1 MKRNVLLSAVSAL
14 LLGASVMSAAA
25 SDCAGFLPPNDL
37 KIPVGSAEDKGIAE
51 AQFNEVMNIV
61 EKIYKPQIAALG
73 KVLELRRLWTNDT
86 VNASAQQSGNRY
98 ILNMYGGLARHETIT
113 MDGMALVA
121 CHELGHHL
129 AGAPK
134 VSSWASNEGQ
144 SDYYANMK
152 CLKQIFSDTASN
164 NFTRLSAGDEVAEKG
179 CDALYSSPQDRAIC
193 YRAAMAGKSVAY
205 LFKALRNE
213 TVIPRFDTPS
223 SVVVTSMMG
232 SHPPTQCRMDT
243 YLAGSLCTQPVSGT
257 LSPTDPTVG
266 TCTRSAGFQAGFR
279 PLCWYKP
286 AKPSELLPPAG
297 RDFGPGEDLTL
308 PGPAFNML
316 NTVYPWDSLR
326 APLGR

>member
-1 MKRNVLLSAVSAL
+1 MKKTLLFSAVSVL
-14 LLGASVMSAAA
+14 LLGASSLPASA
-25 SDCAGFLPPNDL
+25 SDCTGFLPPNDL
-37 KIPVGSAEDKGIAE
+37 KIPVGSADDKGIGE

-61 EKIYKPQIAALG
+61 EKIYKPQVAALG
-73 KVLELRRLWTNDT
+73 KVLELRRLWTDAT

-152 CLKQIFSDTASN
+152 CLKQIFSDTATN

-179 CDALYSSPQDRAIC
+179 CEAMYTSPQDRAVC

-243 YLAGSLCTQPVSGT
+243 YLAGSLCTQPVSAP

-297 RDFGPGEDLTL
+297 RDFGPGEDLTI